1 MGASLKRVFRLSE
14 IFEELKK
21 YGKCK
26 LSEIPIDVE
35 RVVEI
40 PPENVSDITRIL
52 KNLGEPSKLRILL
65 LLRNGPLPVC
75 VISYTLELDQTLVSH
90 HMKSLRKSGLIES
103 IRAGKFKLYKL
114 TEQTR
119 ELLDT
124 LLELVAPHE
133 IQ

>member
-1 MGASLKRVFRLSE
+1 MKRVFRLSE

-40 PPENVSDITRIL
+40 PPENVSDIARIL

>member
-26 LSEIPIDVE
+26 LSEIDVE